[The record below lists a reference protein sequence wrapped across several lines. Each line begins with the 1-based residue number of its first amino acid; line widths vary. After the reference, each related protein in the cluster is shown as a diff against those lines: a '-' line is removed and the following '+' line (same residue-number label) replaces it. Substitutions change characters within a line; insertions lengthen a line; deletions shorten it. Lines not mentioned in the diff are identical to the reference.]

1 MIGISKKYL
10 ERHAVGMGRPFWIL
24 LETSDIILTNDEYE
38 AIIERI
44 NLLNNEL
51 VQSSELNDRNEIKEI
66 YYKKEIDDLVS
77 RCKEYKNKIK
87 SKEDLDLA
95 NEEIMKS
102 MAKNKQKALEKLSLR
117 SNNKYTKKTK
127 EQLEEEILNEIT
139 NFRNSYKDEI

>member
-1 MIGISKKYL
+1 MSKSKVMTMTEL
-10 ERHAVGMGRPFWIL
+10 REK
-24 LETSDIILTNDEYE
+24 TSDIILTNDEYE

>member
-1 MIGISKKYL
+1 MSKTKIMTMSEL
-10 ERHAVGMGRPFWIL
+10 KEK
-24 LETSDIILTNDEYE
+24 TSDIILSNDEYE

-44 NLLNNEL
+44 NVLNNEL
-51 VQSSELNDRNEIKEI
+51 IQSSELNDRNEIKEI

-77 RCKEYKNKIK
+77 RCKEYKKKIK

-102 MAKNKQKALEKLSLR
+102 MTKNKQKALEKLTAR

-127 EQLEEEILNEIT
+127 EQLEAEIMNEIS
-139 NFRNSYKDEI
+139 NFRNSYKDDI

>member
-1 MIGISKKYL
+1 MSKTKVMTMTEL
-10 ERHAVGMGRPFWIL
+10 KEK
-24 LETSDIILTNDEYE
+24 TSDIILTNDEYD

-77 RCKEYKNKIK
+77 RCKEYKKKIK
-87 SKEDLDLA
+87 SKEDLDIA

-102 MAKNKQKALEKLSLR
+102 MAKNKQRALEKLTSR
-117 SNNKYTKKTK
+117 SNNKYTKKSK
-127 EQLEEEILNEIT
+127 EQLEAEILNEISH
-139 NFRNSYKDEI
+139 FRNSYKDEI

>member
-1 MIGISKKYL
+1 MSKSKVMTMTEL
-10 ERHAVGMGRPFWIL
+10 KEK
-24 LETSDIILTNDEYE
+24 TSDIILTNDEYE

-127 EQLEEEILNEIT
+127 EQLEAEILNEIS

>member
-1 MIGISKKYL
+1 MSKSKVMTMTEL
-10 ERHAVGMGRPFWIL
+10 KEK
-24 LETSDIILTNDEYE
+24 TSDIILTNDEYE

-127 EQLEEEILNEIT
+127 EQLEEEILNEIS

>member
-1 MIGISKKYL
+1 MAELKEK
-10 ERHAVGMGRPFWIL
+10 
-24 LETSDIILTNDEYE
+24 TSDIILTNDEYD

-44 NLLNNEL
+44 NVLNNEL
-51 VQSSELNDRNEIKEI
+51 IQSSELNDRNDIKEI

-127 EQLEEEILNEIT
+127 EQLEAEILNEIS

>member
-1 MIGISKKYL
+1 MSKSKVMTMTEL
-10 ERHAVGMGRPFWIL
+10 KEK
-24 LETSDIILTNDEYE
+24 TSDIILTNDEYE

-51 VQSSELNDRNEIKEI
+51 VQSCELNDRNEIKEI

-127 EQLEEEILNEIT
+127 EQLEAEILNEIS

>member
-1 MIGISKKYL
+1 MSKTKVMTMTEL
-10 ERHAVGMGRPFWIL
+10 KEK
-24 LETSDIILTNDEYE
+24 TSDIILTNDEYE

-127 EQLEEEILNEIT
+127 EQLEAEILNEISH
-139 NFRNSYKDEI
+139 FRNSYKDEI

>member
-1 MIGISKKYL
+1 MSKTKVMTMTEL
-10 ERHAVGMGRPFWIL
+10 KEK
-24 LETSDIILTNDEYE
+24 TSDIILTNDEYD

-51 VQSSELNDRNEIKEI
+51 IQSSELNDRNEIKEI

-77 RCKEYKNKIK
+77 RCKEYKKKIK
-87 SKEDLDLA
+87 SKEDLDIA

-102 MAKNKQKALEKLSLR
+102 MAKNKQRALEKLTSR
-117 SNNKYTKKTK
+117 SNNKYTKKSK
-127 EQLEEEILNEIT
+127 EQLEAEILNEIS

>member
-1 MIGISKKYL
+1 MSKTKIMTMAEL
-10 ERHAVGMGRPFWIL
+10 KEK
-24 LETSDIILTNDEYE
+24 TSDIILTNDEYD

-44 NLLNNEL
+44 NVLNNEL
-51 VQSSELNDRNEIKEI
+51 IQSSELNDRNDIKEI

-127 EQLEEEILNEIT
+127 EQLEAEILNEIS

>member
-1 MIGISKKYL
+1 MSKSKVMTMTEL
-10 ERHAVGMGRPFWIL
+10 KEK
-24 LETSDIILTNDEYE
+24 TSDIILTNDEYE

>member
-1 MIGISKKYL
+1 MSKTKVMTMTEL
-10 ERHAVGMGRPFWIL
+10 KEK
-24 LETSDIILTNDEYE
+24 TSDIILTNDEYE

-87 SKEDLDLA
+87 DIIGLSA
-95 NEEIMKS
+95 EES
-102 MAKNKQKALEKLSLR
+102 
-117 SNNKYTKKTK
+117 
-127 EQLEEEILNEIT
+127 LNEYLCNLSIK
-139 NFRNSYKDEI
+139 S

>member
-1 MIGISKKYL
+1 MSKTKVMTMTEL
-10 ERHAVGMGRPFWIL
+10 KEK
-24 LETSDIILTNDEYE
+24 TSDIILTNDEYD

-51 VQSSELNDRNEIKEI
+51 IQSSELNDRNEIKEI

-77 RCKEYKNKIK
+77 RCKEYKKKIK
-87 SKEDLDLA
+87 SKEDLDIA

-102 MAKNKQKALEKLSLR
+102 MAKNKQRALEKLTSR
-117 SNNKYTKKTK
+117 INNKYTKKSK
-127 EQLEEEILNEIT
+127 EQLEAEILNEIS